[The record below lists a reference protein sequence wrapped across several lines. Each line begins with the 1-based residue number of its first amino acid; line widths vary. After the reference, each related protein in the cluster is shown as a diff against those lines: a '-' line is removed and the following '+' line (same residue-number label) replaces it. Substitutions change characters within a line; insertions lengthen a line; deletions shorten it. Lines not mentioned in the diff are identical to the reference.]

1 VRRAQEHDGRASTG
15 VVTVSAPTS
24 GLGGT
29 AVGLPADVS
38 ASRDQLLELT
48 HVAMA
53 TFDADCCCTYANR
66 RARELAGTR
75 HRAPVNL
82 ASTLPALER
91 DAPGLV
97 HRLLQGAV
105 TCAELTLERGEPR
118 QTSGAA
124 TGSHTGGQPGAR
136 RAAHPVG
143 RETTI
148 TVDRVLGLRRG
159 YGAGDAPTAP
169 PRLHGMP
176 EVWRVYLHR
185 TTGADDSPG
194 IGLVAL
200 DVTRHRSYVAA
211 LTYQA
216 RVDPLTGLHN
226 RRELQEHLAIA
237 AAVAQQA
244 QGSQRARRTGDS
256 GSTGQ
261 PRTNRLYLVDLDDFK
276 LVNDT
281 YGHPAGDTVLRA
293 IGARLTGVM
302 RSGDVAARLGGDEF
316 AILCRDLDSP
326 GAAAVTRRIRTAL
339 SRPIALRD
347 GHTTAVTA
355 SLGSVVVD
363 GRLSAD
369 DLLARADAAM
379 YAAKRRRHR
388 PPPQP

>member
-1 VRRAQEHDGRASTG
+1 
-15 VVTVSAPTS
+15 VVDVSAPTA
-24 GLGGT
+24 GLGGP
-29 AVGLPADVS
+29 AVGLHARASPA
-38 ASRDQLLELT
+38 RDRLLELT
-48 HVAMA
+48 HVAVA
-53 TFDADCCCTYANR
+53 TYDADRCCTYANR
-66 RARELAGTR
+66 RARELAGNAART
-75 HRAPVNL
+75 PVDL
-82 ASTLPALER
+82 ARTLPALER

-97 HRLLQGAV
+97 ERLLLGAV
-105 TCAELTLERGEPR
+105 TCAELTLEREEPGPASR
-118 QTSGAA
+118 Q
-124 TGSHTGGQPGAR
+124 
-136 RAAHPVG
+136 
-143 RETTI
+143 RETSI
-148 TVDRVLGLRRG
+148 SVDRVLGTRRG
-159 YGAGDAPTAP
+159 PGAGDAPTPP
-169 PRLHGMP
+169 PRLRGAP

-185 TTGADDSPG
+185 ISGVEGTTG

-200 DVTRHRSYVAA
+200 DVTRHRSFVAA
-211 LTYQA
+211 LTHQA

-237 AAVAQQA
+237 AAVAQQTA
-244 QGSQRARRTGDS
+244 TRETVRRAGDA
-256 GSTGQ
+256 GGTGQ
-261 PRTNRLYLVDLDDFK
+261 PRTNRLYLIDLDDFK

-316 AILCRDLDSP
+316 AILCRELDSA

-347 GHTTAVTA
+347 GQTTAVTA

-369 DLLARADAAM
+369 EMLARADAAM

-388 PPPQP
+388 PAPAP